1 MPNCNLSCFFVF
13 ELCLYLTVKF
23 DKVERYGTLT
33 FGTVLDNRM
42 RIKNNSRVKQTH
54 VGIIII
60 GSNEGMVGRGLEA
73 FRIPNH

>member
-1 MPNCNLSCFFVF
+1 MFFVF

-33 FGTVLDNRM
+33 FGVLDNRM

-60 GSNEGMVGRGLEA
+60 GTNEGTVGRGLEA